1 MFQSTSGGANGPS
14 GLNLPS
20 YNHQTVRHILLG
32 DLPALT
38 EAINRMAI
46 LGYCETIAWSD
57 PVPTGRTS
65 EYIRVMTRRRT
76 IP

>member
-1 MFQSTSGGANGPS
+1 MFQSTSGGGNLSPS
-14 GLNLPS
+14 FNLPS

-32 DLPALT
+32 DLSALT

-57 PVPTGRTS
+57 PVATGRNG